1 MKNVKLLLI
10 LFVSLVFTGAT
21 LAQGTV
27 KGVIKDANS
36 HETLVGASI
45 VVAGTQ
51 TGITTDLD
59 GSFSL
64 KVPTGKHTLKISFVG
79 YQPTEVSVSLS
90 QGETKNLGTIN
101 LKSSTVGLQ
110 EVNVM
115 ASIAVNRKT
124 PVAIS
129 TITPQVI
136 SQQLGNQQFP
146 EIMKYTPSVYATKG
160 GGGYED
166 GRINIRGFGS
176 NNVGVLI
183 NGIPVND
190 MENGH
195 VYWSDY
201 AGLSNVT
208 QSMQIQR
215 GLGYSRVALSSVGGT
230 INIITKSTD
239 MDRGGSIYSGV
250 GNDGLHKYEFTLST
264 GLMKNGWAITVSG
277 AHSFGN
283 GYIDA
288 TNFDAFSYFLN
299 VAKQFTPNH
308 RLSFTFFGAPQWH
321 NQRGNKHLIKTY
333 LGQNTNIPYPITD
346 KYRYNSDY
354 GYLNGK
360 IYGGAY
366 GYNYYNTPLAS
377 LNDYWKISDKAF
389 LTTAVYYTWAKGGGR
404 RAGGYALDKNAARM
418 LEWNYLPDQPYYDP
432 NNPEESTKLTPEG
445 LYDYNAVATINK
457 ASLNGS
463 KAIIGEAINNHQW
476 YGIISSLQIKAGNV
490 NYTFGIDGRYYI
502 GEHAEQIENLLGGTY
517 FLDYYSSTAGDHN
530 RAMNTP
536 LHTGDYYGYHDDGII
551 RWLGLYGQGEYV
563 NDNFSAFINLT
574 GSTKDYNRREYF
586 LTDGVQMAGWTNYW
600 PWSAKGG
607 VNYNFTKHQNVFINL
622 GYFTRAPY
630 FNNVFVFYNN
640 YKNPS
645 AQYEKIE
652 SGELGYGYTSRM
664 LRIKLGLY
672 WTKWMNQG
680 FRKTSG
686 QNFFNI
692 SGVDE
697 LHKGLE
703 LTTTFQPASRFT
715 LYGMLSI
722 GDWKFSQNAFAR
734 EFDQNLQPIPAGNGK
749 IYIKGVHVGNA
760 AQTTAALRAHINLAS
775 GLRLGVGYTYFANNY
790 ADFDP
795 STRTT
800 PVSGNAMDA
809 WKMPNYGT
817 LDMNLDYNFKLGPF
831 SATAYS
837 NVYNLFNTV
846 YIADAQDEGSGAA
859 NALVYYG
866 FGTTWYAGLKIKF

>member
-10 LFVSLVFTGAT
+10 LFITLAFAGAAI
-21 LAQGTV
+21 AQGTV
-27 KGVIKDANS
+27 KGVIRDANS

-45 VVAGTQ
+45 IVAGTQ
-51 TGITTDLD
+51 QGTTTDLD

-79 YQPTEVSVSLS
+79 YQPKEVNVTLN
-90 QGETKNLGTIN
+90 QGQARNLGVIN
-101 LKSSTVGLQ
+101 LKSATVGLQ
-110 EVNVM
+110 EVNVL

-129 TITPQVI
+129 TIRPQVI
-136 SQQLGNQQFP
+136 AQQLGNQDFP
-146 EIMKYTPSVYATKG
+146 QIMKYTPSVYTTQE

-166 GRINIRGFGS
+166 ARINIRGFSS

-190 MENGH
+190 MEGGH

-201 AGLSNVT
+201 AGLANVT
-208 QSMQIQR
+208 QTIQIQR
-215 GLGYSRVALSSVGGT
+215 GLGYSKVALSSAGGT

-239 MDRGGSIYSGV
+239 MEKGGSIYSGI

-277 AHSFGN
+277 AHSYGN

-288 TNFDAFSYFLN
+288 TNFSAFSYFLN
-299 VAKQFTPNH
+299 VSKQFTPNH

-321 NQRGNKHLIKTY
+321 NQRGNQHKISTY
-333 LGQNTNIPYPITD
+333 LGLNPNIPYPITD

-377 LNDYWKISDKAF
+377 LNDYWKISDKTF
-389 LTTAVYYTWAKGGGR
+389 LSTALYFTWAKGGGR
-404 RAGGYALDKNAARM
+404 RASGYYLNSNAAQM
-418 LEWNYLPDQPYYDP
+418 LEWNYKPDEPYP
-432 NNPEESTKLTPEG
+432 TTKLTPTG
-445 LYDYNAVATINK
+445 TYDYEAVAATNK

-463 KAIIGEAINNHQW
+463 EVIIGNAINNHKW
-476 YGIISSLQIKAGNV
+476 YGIISNLQIKSGNM
-490 NYTFGIDGRYYI
+490 NYTVGIDGRYYI
-502 GEHAEQIENLLGGTY
+502 GSHAEQIENLLGGLY
-517 FLDYYSSTAGDHN
+517 FLDNKDIN
-530 RAMNTP
+530 RPASTP

-551 RWLGLYGQGEYV
+551 RWLGLFAQGEYV
-563 NDNFSAFINLT
+563 EDNFSAFINLT
-574 GSTKDYNRREYF
+574 GSTKDYNRHEYF
-586 LTDGVQMAGWTNYW
+586 LETPGNQMAGWINYW

-607 VNYNFTKHQNVFINL
+607 ANYNFTKRQNIFANL

-630 FNNVFVFYNN
+630 FNNVFVFYTNK
-640 YKNPS
+640 KNPT
-645 AQYEKIE
+645 AKYEKIM
-652 SGELGYGYTSRM
+652 SGELGYGYTSKI
-664 LRIKLGLY
+664 LRIKLGFY

-686 QNFFNI
+686 TNFYTL

-703 LTTTFQPASRFT
+703 LTTTFQPVSRFT
-715 LYGMLSI
+715 LYGMLSV
-722 GDWKFSQNAFAR
+722 GDWKYTQNAQSR
-734 EFDQNLQPIPAGNGK
+734 EFDQNNNPVPGGVGT
-749 IYIKGVHVGNA
+749 IYLKGVHVGNA
-760 AQTTAALRAHINLAS
+760 AQTTAALRASVNIVT
-775 GLRLGVGYTYFANNY
+775 GLRFGIGYTYYSNNY
-790 ADFDP
+790 ANFDP

-800 PVSGNAMDA
+800 PVSKAPDS
-809 WKMPNYGT
+809 WKMPNYG
-817 LDMNLDYNFKLGPF
+817 LVDLNLDYNFKLGPF
-831 SATAYS
+831 SATAYT
-837 NVYNLFNTV
+837 NVQNLFNTV
-846 YIADAQDEGSGAA
+846 YIADATDEALHSSTD
-859 NALVYYG
+859 ALVWYG
-866 FGTTWYAGLKIKF
+866 FGSTWYAGLKIRF